1 MVHIKRSLPY
11 IFVGFITV
19 MLILFPQN
27 ATLYA
32 KNSLDLCYSVIIPT
46 LFPFFVCSGL
56 LICSGVAQGLS
67 KISGPIMRPLFNIG
81 GPGASAL
88 VLGVLGGYPLGA
100 VTACQLYES
109 GYLSKTE
116 TERLLAFCN
125 NSGPLF
131 ILGAVGCA
139 LYSSTKVG
147 VVLYVS
153 HIISTLFVGFL
164 FRFYKKDKHTAPVY
178 PINQSDDGFGQ
189 VFSRVLA
196 NSVNSILTVSG
207 AIVFFGVVSGIVTEH
222 LPVNNGIKA
231 IIHGI
236 LEFSGGTVAI
246 NESDFPLT
254 LKLILSATCV
264 GFSGICVHLQ
274 VASVVA
280 KHHLS
285 LATYFWGKILHGLFA
300 GLLTFLYLVLSPLSV
315 SVFKST
321 TAPMSGGFCMSS
333 MYSVINILLFLIIS
347 VLAILFT
354 YSGLKHSKQ
363 QKRDV

>member
-1 MVHIKRSLPY
+1 
-11 IFVGFITV
+11 

-27 ATLYA
+27 ATSYA
-32 KNSLDLCYSVIIPT
+32 RNSLDLCYSVIIPS

-56 LICSGVAQGLS
+56 LICSGVAQILS

-88 VLGVLGGYPLGA
+88 VLGILGGYPLGA

-109 GYLSKTE
+109 EYLSKTE
-116 TERLLAFCN
+116 TERLLSFCN

-139 LYSSTKVG
+139 LYSSAKIG

-153 HIISTLFVGFL
+153 HIISTLLVGFL
-164 FRFYKKDKHTAPVY
+164 FRFYKKDKHIAPVY
-178 PINQSDDGFGQ
+178 HINQSDDGFGQ

-196 NSVNSILTVSG
+196 NSVSSILTVCG

-246 NESDFPLT
+246 NKSAFSLT
-254 LKLILSATCV
+254 LKLTLSAVCV

-285 LATYFWGKILHGLFA
+285 LVPYFSGKILHGLFA
-300 GLLTFLYLVLSPLSV
+300 GFFTFLYLVLSPV
-315 SVFKST
+315 DISVFKPAMS
-321 TAPMSGGFCMSS
+321 PISGGFCMSS
-333 MYSVINILLFLIIS
+333 MYSVINILLFLIIG
-347 VLAILFT
+347 VLAVLFVC
-354 YSGLKHSKQ
+354 SGPEFSKQ